1 MFAARHLVQV
11 LRAKVAEKA
20 ILFNGDGYDYEVE
33 IQSIIKHDVS
43 VLVLAKNKNI
53 NESSLCI
60 HLYQALST
68 NDKMDWVIQKAVE
81 LGVQKITPLLTQ
93 RSQVKLK
100 HEKKDKK
107 IHHWQQIAIAACE
120 QSGRSV
126 IPQIYSITTIEHCLQ
141 EMSPIDKHERRFVL
155 NPYGK
160 QGLTFEGVNQNPGE
174 VKLFI
179 GPEGGF
185 TEDEISFIQSQAF
198 ESLVLGPRILRT
210 ETAPIAGVAILQ
222 YIFGDFV

>member
-1 MFAARHLVQV
+1 
-11 LRAKVAEKA
+11 
-20 ILFNGDGYDYEVE
+20 
-33 IQSIIKHDVS
+33 
-43 VLVLAKNKNI
+43 
-53 NESSLCI
+53 
-60 HLYQALST
+60 
-68 NDKMDWVIQKAVE
+68 
-81 LGVQKITPLLTQ
+81 
-93 RSQVKLK
+93 
-100 HEKKDKK
+100 
-107 IHHWQQIAIAACE
+107 
-120 QSGRSV
+120 
-126 IPQIYSITTIEHCLQ
+126 
-141 EMSPIDKHERRFVL
+141 MSPIDKHERRFVL

-185 TEDEISFIQSQAF
+185 TEDEISLIQSQAF